1 MEFRVICKRGLD
13 LKEKDGFPTVPMA
26 TIAELEAL
34 LGDYE
39 PLAKLNGPDIALPSA
54 DSECSIVNVPLLQI
68 LEQDAIALPDTLA
81 ETGSI
86 PEMTFEA
93 PEPHT
98 DFSDSKEALAKGMAA
113 TGGAVKSLWN
123 NSRELLSEEDLDGS
137 SEDVDSP
144 FSFPIRVSTP
154 SPQGDYH
161 TDDSQLEKTGRIP
174 VIGPDGRVIEPGEE
188 SARALKA
195 EQEAID
201 AAYQNENGTP
211 VAVPPSFAPKA
222 SSSSPAEVAN
232 AKLFGKL
239 TTKVV
244 AIVVA
249 FIVVAVALGF
259 AIHGLTKKPDDGI
272 TNTNSNN
279 PWPEMNLDDVP
290 FGDNGDSGNGSS
302 SASDAN
308 SDSNNANS
316 SDNGS
321 SDSSKPKKTTKK
333 SHSAK
338 KDVDKVVTSDKK
350 VRKVPEPKMPEN
362 TTPYE
367 IDNRQFLSNPD
378 GQQGYGYY
386 LHLSQPQKAYRMVIK
401 IRSSGGQGYIRVNA
415 KSSPNQGEQVAQF
428 EFDASGTTEI
438 KFNKAVE
445 TQDILLWVPF
455 DSLPGNQLYI
465 DSVQI
470 F

>member
-1 MEFRVICKRGLD
+1 
-13 LKEKDGFPTVPMA
+13 
-26 TIAELEAL
+26 
-34 LGDYE
+34 
-39 PLAKLNGPDIALPSA
+39 
-54 DSECSIVNVPLLQI
+54 
-68 LEQDAIALPDTLA
+68 
-81 ETGSI
+81 
-86 PEMTFEA
+86 
-93 PEPHT
+93 
-98 DFSDSKEALAKGMAA
+98 
-113 TGGAVKSLWN
+113 
-123 NSRELLSEEDLDGS
+123 
-137 SEDVDSP
+137 
-144 FSFPIRVSTP
+144 
-154 SPQGDYH
+154 
-161 TDDSQLEKTGRIP
+161 
-174 VIGPDGRVIEPGEE
+174 
-188 SARALKA
+188 
-195 EQEAID
+195 
-201 AAYQNENGTP
+201 
-211 VAVPPSFAPKA
+211 
-222 SSSSPAEVAN
+222 
-232 AKLFGKL
+232 
-239 TTKVV
+239 
-244 AIVVA
+244 
-249 FIVVAVALGF
+249 
-259 AIHGLTKKPDDGI
+259 
-272 TNTNSNN
+272 
-279 PWPEMNLDDVP
+279 MNLDDVP

-308 SDSNNANS
+308 NDSNDANS

-415 KSSPNQGEQVAQF
+415 KSSPDQGEQVAQF